1 MYFLFN
7 CFVKIT
13 GWIPYII
20 LLRPKVY
27 FENNKVQSRRIKGK
41 AIVISNHT
49 DVLDFAVMLF
59 TFPGRTL
66 RCVVAELMY
75 KKNIVMTLLLR
86 LFGTIKVDRT
96 SNDFAFLS
104 SCEKV
109 LANGGIVEIYPESRL
124 PAEGEPTPLD
134 FKPSAVYLALQTNT
148 PIIPVCNNGRF
159 FHKERM
165 RVYVGTPIDTRE
177 LYDESLS
184 EKENISNI
192 TVYVREKIIEFK
204 QKLEQIEKE
213 EEK

>member
-7 CFVKIT
+7 LFVKIT

-109 LANGGIVEIYPESRL
+109 LANGGFQAKRGLSCASDKYPNYTGL
-124 PAEGEPTPLD
+124 
-134 FKPSAVYLALQTNT
+134 
-148 PIIPVCNNGRF
+148 
-159 FHKERM
+159 
-165 RVYVGTPIDTRE
+165 
-177 LYDESLS
+177 
-184 EKENISNI
+184 
-192 TVYVREKIIEFK
+192 
-204 QKLEQIEKE
+204 
-213 EEK
+213 